1 MVVPHPTDVGR
12 ALQLSYAILDII
24 SRYQLGQPNH
34 IKSHN
39 QVGSSLKFVAN
50 IYDYVKAGLPVQ
62 MSLPAFPFKSPN
74 TQSKVLGRLPDLGE
88 QLALAHL
95 NGLCAA
101 ISDVYPPGA
110 ELTIVSD
117 GLVYND
123 LLSVPDKDVW
133 AYGQALRLMAKEKGF
148 NHIKFSRLGELLGTN
163 SHDELDEIAY
173 VANATECRRALLNI
187 FSTPNFDPAF
197 KISTD
202 EDICLTYRGYLKFLE
217 TDLQHVYPIGAGRS
231 RSKFKKG
238 ISYIAK
244 QMLIRGNAFA
254 RAVRERFPNH
264 IRLSIHQSTNETKL
278 SIGLLPATS
287 IWTTP
292 WHCTVAVMLD
302 GSFRTAPRGD
312 FAKDCALELVVDD
325 KTGNPVYFREKSN
338 LFAWSPQAV
347 FEPLYPCGLLIRPF
361 EGTLSIKDVDASK
374 LRQLAELN
382 SPVVLRGF
390 TQTDDEI
397 LFSQKA
403 EEVGNPVIWRFG
415 LILKVKDLG
424 DKSRG
429 TGNSLSA
436 ERMPFH
442 YDGIFRIEKTK
453 VDGIIENISVPP
465 RFQFFTSVT
474 PSPPN
479 TGFTL
484 FASSDLFF
492 QHLPPHI
499 SIDDLRK
506 LTWAITTPSFDR
518 VALTDLPFV
527 VDHPATGKPSLR
539 YHEHWPQSKTSFDPM
554 YVSIGKDGDATGR
567 AVGEIIE
574 GLLYDRRVTYWHSW
588 HKGDVLLS
596 DNISMMH
603 TRTEFISGADRELWR
618 IHID

>member
-1 MVVPHPTDVGR
+1 MVVTHPTDVDK
-12 ALQLSYAILDII
+12 ALQRSYAILDII
-24 SRYQLGQPNH
+24 SRYQLGQPDN
-34 IKSHN
+34 IKSDHH
-39 QVGSSLKFVAN
+39 VGRSGLKFVAN

-74 TQSKVLGRLPDLGE
+74 TQSKVFGRLPDLGE

-101 ISDVYPPGA
+101 ISDVYPPGG

-133 AYGQALRLMAKEKGF
+133 AYGQALRLMAKENGF

-197 KISTD
+197 EISTN

-217 TDLQHVYPIGAGRS
+217 TDLQHVYPIGADRS
-231 RSKFKKG
+231 RTKFKKG
-238 ISYIAK
+238 ISYIDQRK
-244 QMLIRGNAFA
+244 
-254 RAVRERFPNH
+254 H
-264 IRLSIHQSTNETKL
+264 
-278 SIGLLPATS
+278 
-287 IWTTP
+287 
-292 WHCTVAVMLD
+292 

-361 EGTLSIKDVDASK
+361 EGPLSIKDVDASK

-424 DKSRG
+424 NKSRG

-442 YDGIFRIEKTK
+442 YDGIFRIEETN
-453 VDGIIENISVPP
+453 VDGIVENISVPP

-484 FASSDLFF
+484 FASSNLFF
-492 QHLPPHI
+492 HHLSPHL

-527 VDHPATGKPSLR
+527 VDHPATGKPCLR

-554 YVSIGKDGDATGR
+554 DVSIGKDGDATGR